1 MSRPLKYLFFCI
13 IILMADFMMNAVII
27 DNGEHQRSI
36 MDISFETQSFNVD
49 DFEKIKDQ
57 CLDN

>member
-1 MSRPLKYLFFCI
+1 
-13 IILMADFMMNAVII
+13 MMNAVSI